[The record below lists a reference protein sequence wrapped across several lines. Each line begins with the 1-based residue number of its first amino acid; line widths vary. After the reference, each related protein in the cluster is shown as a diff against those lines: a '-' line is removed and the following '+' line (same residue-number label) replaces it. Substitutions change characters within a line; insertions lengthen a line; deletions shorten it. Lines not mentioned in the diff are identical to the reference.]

1 MKFFSRRR
9 DVFIDQ
15 PIWSIL
21 DLIVYENF
29 MMFIANL
36 LCEVLCTAVYNSRKY
51 KKMWITVYK
60 IY

>member
-15 PIWSIL
+15 PMWSIL

-36 LCEVLCTAVYNSRKY
+36 LCEVLCIVVYNSRNI
-51 KKMWITVYK
+51 KKCE
-60 IY
+60 